1 MVENPPGELTP
12 ENLLVLYEDNHIIG
26 VHKPAG
32 VLVQGDKSGAI
43 HLMELVK
50 QYIKRRYQKPGDVFL
65 GLVHRI
71 DRPVSGVVVFA
82 RTSKAASR
90 LCTQWRS
97 REVEKIYWALV
108 HGRLQPANGTL
119 RSYLRKGSRKV
130 FVGSEGEQTS
140 REAILSYRTI
150 SGKRGLSLIEIHLH
164 TGRKH
169 QIRVQLAEAGCPIS
183 GDWKYGSAAFDRKEI
198 RLTAH
203 SLTFVHPTRAEKIT
217 IESPAP
223 EWALEFLNSTSPHPD

>member
-1 MVENPPGELTP
+1 MNENLQDRLTA
-12 ENLLVLYEDNHIIG
+12 ENLLILYEDNHLIA

-32 VLVQGDKSGAI
+32 VLVQGDKSGDV
-43 HLMELVK
+43 HLMDIVR
-50 QYIKRRYQKPGDVFL
+50 QYIKVRYGKPGEVFL

-90 LCTQWRS
+90 LCSQWRA

-108 HGRLQPANGTL
+108 RGRLDPADGIL
-119 RSYLRKGSRKV
+119 RSHLRKGSRRV
-130 FVGSEGEQTS
+130 FVENEGEPRSQ
-140 REAILSYRTI
+140 EAILSYRTI
-150 SGKRGLSLIEIHLH
+150 SAKGDISLVEIHLH

-169 QIRVQLAEAGCPIS
+169 QIRVQLADAGRPIV
-183 GDWKYGSAAFDRKEI
+183 GDWKYGSVERRRKEI
-198 RLTAH
+198 CLNAH
-203 SLTFVHPTRAEKIT
+203 SLTLVHPTRGEKIA

-223 EWALEFLNSTSPHPD
+223 EWALEFLNPTSPHPD

>member
-1 MVENPPGELTP
+1 MNENLPDELTP
-12 ENLLVLYEDNHIIG
+12 ENLLILYEDNHLIA

-32 VLVQGDKSGAI
+32 VLVQGDKSGDI
-43 HLMELVK
+43 HLMDVVK
-50 QYIKRRYQKPGDVFL
+50 RYIKVRYGKPGEVFL

-90 LCTQWRS
+90 LCSQWRA

-108 HGRLQPANGTL
+108 RGRLEPAEGIL
-119 RSYLRKGSRKV
+119 RSYLRKGSRRV
-130 FVGSEGEQTS
+130 FVEDQGERNMQ
-140 REAILSYRTI
+140 EAILSYRT
-150 SGKRGLSLIEIHLH
+150 LSAKGEVSLVEIGLH

-169 QIRVQLAEAGCPIS
+169 QIRVQLADAGRPIV
-183 GDWKYGSAAFDRKEI
+183 GDWKYGSVERRGREI
-198 RLTAH
+198 CLNAH
-203 SLTFVHPTRAEKIT
+203 SLTLIHPTRGEKIS

-223 EWALEFLNSTSPHPD
+223 EWALEYL